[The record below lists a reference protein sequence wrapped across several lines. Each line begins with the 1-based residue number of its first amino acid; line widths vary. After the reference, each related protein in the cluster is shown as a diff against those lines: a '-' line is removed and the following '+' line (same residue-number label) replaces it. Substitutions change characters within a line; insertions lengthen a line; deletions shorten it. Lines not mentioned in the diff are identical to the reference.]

1 MAHRKALP
9 KRLGRPPL
17 GASIDTRKRITETAR
32 VLFAERGFQV
42 TTNQMIAAEAGITT
56 GALYHYF
63 ESKYSIYAAVFDDV
77 QAVVYDRFEAVEIP
91 NQTFVSRFEAMLDV
105 AYDLNTED
113 PSLARLIGA
122 ARVDEQRDP
131 DLRAV
136 LRPVHEQRRGG
147 FFGRLV
153 ELGVKTG
160 EIDPSH
166 RSLVQALL
174 QIVLIGLTDAVSG
187 NPVEHRVAID
197 GIKALFEGKLLRA
210 TN

>member
-1 MAHRKALP
+1 MVQRKAQP

-17 GASIDTRKRITETAR
+17 GVAVDTRKRITDTAR

-63 ESKYSIYAAVFDDV
+63 DSKYSIYAAVFDDV
-77 QAVVYDRFEAVEIP
+77 QVQVYGRFEEVEAQ

-105 AYDLNTED
+105 AYELNTED

-131 DLRAV
+131 ELRAV
-136 LRPVHEQRRGG
+136 LRPIHEQRRGG

-153 ELGVKTG
+153 EVGVKTG
-160 EIDPSH
+160 EIDQSH
-166 RSLVQALL
+166 RSLVLALL

-187 NPVEHRVAID
+187 NPVEHRLAID
-197 GIKALFEGKLLRA
+197 AIKALFEGKLLRA